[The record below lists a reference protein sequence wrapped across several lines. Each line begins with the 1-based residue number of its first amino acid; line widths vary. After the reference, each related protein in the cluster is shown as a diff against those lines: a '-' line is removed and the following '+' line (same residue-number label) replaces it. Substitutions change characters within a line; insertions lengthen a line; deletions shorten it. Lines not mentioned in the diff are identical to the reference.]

1 MHGRDDQLDA
11 VSVWL
16 LGAWAGALIMTG
28 ASAAIIFPEI
38 RNLGAG
44 VPGLVL
50 PADEHWKYIAG
61 RVQNRV
67 FGVCDWVQL
76 LCGVGV
82 LALGVVAAFRQRGT
96 QIGAGLWR
104 LRVGVTI
111 LTLGALATYLA
122 WLAPAMQSDLRAFW
136 QALEARDL
144 STARA
149 AQDSFDRYHPIASKW
164 FSGMLLGVV
173 TLGIITALG
182 IGRGATAQHRTD

>member
-1 MHGRDDQLDA
+1 
-11 VSVWL
+11 
-16 LGAWAGALIMTG
+16 MTG

-44 VPGLVL
+44 VPELLL

-104 LRVGVTI
+104 VRVGVTI

-149 AQDSFDRYHPIASKW
+149 AQESFDRYHPIASKW

-173 TLGIITALG
+173 TLGVITALG
-182 IGRGATAQHRTD
+182 IGRGMAAQHRAD